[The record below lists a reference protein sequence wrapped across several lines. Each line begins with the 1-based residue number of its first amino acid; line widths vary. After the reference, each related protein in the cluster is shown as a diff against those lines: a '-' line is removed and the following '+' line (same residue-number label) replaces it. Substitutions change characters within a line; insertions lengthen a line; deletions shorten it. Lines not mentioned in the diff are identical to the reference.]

1 MVCYARLLITHTNTQ
16 TDRHTHAA
24 NNQWRFNTL
33 SAAYRLTLFTSPK
46 PIRLSAS
53 LIRLKAIPLY
63 AGDCV
68 APCVC
73 VRQNG
78 SGGLT
83 RVLRDKLIE
92 RYLSV
97 NYHKPRVSPA
107 SRLLTSLAPRQKHTL
122 TETQEV
128 RQRSQRHSFHKLSS
142 RFKIMVI
149 LILENIVLYSIVIL
163 KLFSADV
170 PSLSPEMHSLRMLLH
185 VLAANKYFHDVKIFF
200 RT

>member
-1 MVCYARLLITHTNTQ
+1 MDQYKCFWRASLDLISNTLILNHLHRNIKSCVCTATCLFVYLSQKTITCKMIWYLWFAMQDCWLHTQTHRYTQ

-73 VRQNG
+73 PLERFRRID
-78 SGGLT
+78 SGPRGQIN
-83 RVLRDKLIE
+83 RA
-92 RYLSV
+92 LSI
-97 NYHKPRVSPA
+97 S
-107 SRLLTSLAPRQKHTL
+107 
-122 TETQEV
+122 
-128 RQRSQRHSFHKLSS
+128 
-142 RFKIMVI
+142 
-149 LILENIVLYSIVIL
+149 
-163 KLFSADV
+163 
-170 PSLSPEMHSLRMLLH
+170 
-185 VLAANKYFHDVKIFF
+185 
-200 RT
+200 